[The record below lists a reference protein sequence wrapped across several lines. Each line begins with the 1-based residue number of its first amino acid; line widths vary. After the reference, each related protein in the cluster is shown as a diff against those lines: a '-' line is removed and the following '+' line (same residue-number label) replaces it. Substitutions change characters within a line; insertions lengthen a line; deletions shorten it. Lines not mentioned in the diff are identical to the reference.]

1 MLQRRRT
8 RRRLQGSLIRL
19 APSPPP
25 SPNPGPRTAR
35 KTPPAPSRRLPER
48 WQPALINGD
57 FIGHNISAANVLLLE
72 LLIVLN
78 YSWHFLKMTLRLLQ
92 GDALRHDCLVT
103 LSFISCQT
111 HLSLFSL
118 LFFLFSACPLGPE
131 PVPSGSLRTHFHSG
145 PGAEPVSIPVQNHQ
159 SGALSAD
166 TWVFLKTASGF
177 QNKTPT
183 VF

>member
-8 RRRLQGSLIRL
+8 RRHPQGFLIRL
-19 APSPPP
+19 APSPAARA
-25 SPNPGPRTAR
+25 GTAR
-35 KTPPAPSRRLPER
+35 KTPPPPSRRLPER

-92 GDALRHDCLVT
+92 SDARRHDCLVT

-111 HLSLFSL
+111 HLSSL
-118 LFFLFSACPLGPE
+118 CSSFYSQ
-131 PVPSGSLRTHFHSG
+131 PVHLAQSRFQVDAFGRTFTLDL
-145 PGAEPVSIPVQNHQ
+145 ELNQ
-159 SGALSAD
+159 
-166 TWVFLKTASGF
+166 
-177 QNKTPT
+177 
-183 VF
+183 